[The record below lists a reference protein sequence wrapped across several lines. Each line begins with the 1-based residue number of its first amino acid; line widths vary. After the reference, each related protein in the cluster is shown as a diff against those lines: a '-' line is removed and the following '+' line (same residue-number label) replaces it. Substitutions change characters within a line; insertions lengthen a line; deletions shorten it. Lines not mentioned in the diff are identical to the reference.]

1 MRNEIMGVSF
11 DNLTLAEAIWKG
23 ADLAAGP
30 GFSYVVT
37 PNPEIVNMGRE
48 MPDYRDILNNA
59 ALVLPDGI
67 GVIHAAKILGTPLKE
82 RVPGIDFATGLLS
95 ELEQSGGRLF
105 LLGAKPGVADQAAEN
120 LKKKYP
126 KLTIC
131 GTNDGYFKKEGEE
144 NDKVIEKINASGA
157 DVLFVCLGA
166 PTQEKWIYTNRSK
179 LNTTVLLGLGGS
191 LDGYAGVVKRAPKL
205 FIKLGLEWFYRL
217 LCEPWRFKRMLKLPK
232 FYLGTIRYKFKVK

>member
-11 DNLTLAEAIWKG
+11 DNLTLAEAIRKG
-23 ADLAAGP
+23 AELAAGP

-95 ELEQSGGRLF
+95 ELEKTGGRLF

-131 GTNDGYFKKEGEE
+131 GTNDGYFK
-144 NDKVIEKINASGA
+144 DSAPVVEKIKEAQA
-157 DVLFVCLGA
+157 DVAFVCLGA
-166 PTQEKWIYTNRSK
+166 PKQERWIAEYGPQTGAH
-179 LNTTVLLGLGGS
+179 LMVGLGGV
-191 LDGYAGVVKRAPKL
+191 LDVYAGNVKRAPAICQKM
-205 FIKLGLEWFYRL
+205 GLEWFYRL
-217 LCEPWRFKRMLKLPK
+217 VHQPSGFGRMAKLPLFLVVAK
-232 FYLGTIRYKFKVK
+232 KESKNRGKA